1 MLHMSG
7 AEVLQEK
14 LPNMKSL
21 HIVPDCGHAVV
32 LDKPREIAFMITEFH
47 NTIK

>member
-1 MLHMSG
+1 MVHVSG

-21 HIVPDCGHAVV
+21 HIVPDCGHAVM
-32 LDKPREIAFMITEFH
+32 LDKPNENSLYTNRISQ
-47 NTIK
+47 